1 MKRTLY
7 GLLALFLGLLLV
19 RASEYGALGRFIAHT
34 SDRLLGSAGVALL
47 TVVLFVVAF
56 RLLVPTS
63 VRKWLLSF
71 PFERAETPQVQVV
84 APRQPR
90 RRAPP
95 RQQLVVVTG
104 ADLQGLGLQ
113 GLIAAM
119 NGGQEA
125 PETAPAPR
133 RLVSRPAQ
141 PVDVVAPD
149 EELPYEQRRRRS
161 DVTGALKQ
169 LGFLRSEYEPL
180 TNKMDFTRPAEELL
194 REAITALRRPDA
206 VRVVRPS

>member
-19 RASEYGALGRFIAHT
+19 RASEYGALGHFIAHT

-56 RLLVPTS
+56 RLLVPAS
-63 VRKWLLSF
+63 VRRWLLSF
-71 PFERAETPQVQVV
+71 PFERAEAAQVQVV

-104 ADLQGLGLQ
+104 ADLQGLELQ

-125 PETAPAPR
+125 PQEAPAPR
-133 RLVSRPAQ
+133 QLRARPAQ
-141 PVDVVAPD
+141 PIDVVAPD
-149 EELPYEQRRRRS
+149 EGLPYEQRRRREN
-161 DVTGALKQ
+161 VTSALKQ
-169 LGFLRSEYEPL
+169 LQFVRAEYQPVL
-180 TNKMDFTRPAEELL
+180 DKMDFTRPQDELL
-194 REAITALRRPDA
+194 REAVLALRRPDVA
-206 VRVVRPS
+206 RVVRPT

>member
-1 MKRTLY
+1 MKRILY
-7 GLLALFLGLLLV
+7 GLVSLFFAILLV
-19 RASEYGALGRFIAHT
+19 RASEYGALGHFIAHT

-56 RLLVPTS
+56 RLLVPAS
-63 VRKWLLSF
+63 VRRWLLSF
-71 PFERAETPQVQVV
+71 PFERAETPQVV

-113 GLIAAM
+113 GLMAAM

-125 PETAPAPR
+125 PQEAPAPR
-133 RLVSRPAQ
+133 RLASRPAQ

-149 EELPYEQRRRRS
+149 EELPYEQRRRRT